1 MVCGLLLK
9 KEGVTATTTIEKSSR
24 SCRLHV
30 NSHKNM
36 RNPFSIMPKAQ
47 EKQQTMDEVLG
58 SLNPIQKET
67 LQNLRQL
74 VKNAV
79 PETVEMVKQG
89 KIAYKL
95 EGKDFVWISHFQD
108 HVDLEFA
115 MGASLSSDLL
125 KSRGV
130 AEQSQNVR
138 HVAVGNFALIKP
150 ELTRLVREAAT
161 LGFEH
166 CTTK

>member
-1 MVCGLLLK
+1 LD
-9 KEGVTATTTIEKSSR
+9 
-24 SCRLHV
+24 V
-30 NSHKNM
+30 NSNKKSQ
-36 RNPFSIMPKAQ
+36 NPVSIMTKAQ
-47 EKQQTMDEVLG
+47 EKQQTIDEVLS

-79 PETVEMVKQG
+79 PETVEMIKQG
-89 KIAYKL
+89 RITYKL
-95 EGKDFVWISHFQD
+95 EGKDFVWISHYQQ

-115 MGASLSSDLL
+115 MGSSLSSDLL

-138 HVAVGNFALIKP
+138 HVEVGNYVLVKP
-150 ELTRLVREAAT
+150 ELERLVREAAT

>member
-1 MVCGLLLK
+1 M
-9 KEGVTATTTIEKSSR
+9 T
-24 SCRLHV
+24 
-30 NSHKNM
+30 
-36 RNPFSIMPKAQ
+36 KAQ
-47 EKQQTMDEVLG
+47 EKQQTIDEVLS
-58 SLNPIQKET
+58 SLNPQQKET

-79 PETVEMVKQG
+79 PETAEMIKRG
-89 KIAYKL
+89 KITYKL
-95 EGKDFVWISHFQD
+95 EGKDFVWIIVYQQ

-115 MGASLSSDLL
+115 MGSSLSSDLL
-125 KSRGV
+125 KSRGA

-138 HVAVGNFALIKP
+138 HVEVGNYGLVKP
-150 ELTRLVREAAT
+150 ELERLVREAAT

>member
-1 MVCGLLLK
+1 MD
-9 KEGVTATTTIEKSSR
+9 
-24 SCRLHV
+24 V
-30 NSHKNM
+30 NSHKNL

-47 EKQQTMDEVLG
+47 EKQQTIDEVLG
-58 SLNPIQKET
+58 SLNPQQRET

-74 VKNAV
+74 VKDAV
-79 PETVEMVKQG
+79 PETVELVKQG

-95 EGKDFVWISHFQD
+95 EGKDFVWIDHTKD

-125 KSRGV
+125 KSRGI
-130 AEQSQNVR
+130 AEKSANVR
-138 HVAVGNFALIKP
+138 HVEVSNIVLVKP

-166 CTTK
+166 CATK

>member
-1 MVCGLLLK
+1 MDVIKNK
-9 KEGVTATTTIEKSSR
+9 KPQNPVSS
-24 SCRLHV
+24 
-30 NSHKNM
+30 M
-36 RNPFSIMPKAQ
+36 TKAQ
-47 EKQQTMDEVLG
+47 EKQQTIDEVLN
-58 SLNPIQKET
+58 SLNPQQKET

-79 PETVEMVKQG
+79 PETVEVVKQG
-89 KIAYKL
+89 KITYKL
-95 EGKDFVWISHFQD
+95 EGKDFVWITNYQQ

-115 MGASLSSDLL
+115 MGSSLSSDLL

-138 HVAVGNFALIKP
+138 HVAVGNYMLVKP
-150 ELTRLVREAAT
+150 ELERLVREAAT

-166 CTTK
+166 CTTR